1 MTVWVCGT
9 NVVLYSF
16 CVTGNWIVHVTIKY
30 FVKLQDI
37 ILGDRN
43 SIKTFMYNIQYIT
56 ISSYFLLIT
65 IFGGCLF
72 FDELADSCIC
82 SDYAFNGI

>member
-37 ILGDRN
+37 ILGDWN
-43 SIKTFMYNIQYIT
+43 SIKTFMYNI
-56 ISSYFLLIT
+56 
-65 IFGGCLF
+65 
-72 FDELADSCIC
+72 
-82 SDYAFNGI
+82 